1 MSRRELERVEVLGR
15 VASSDLRRR
24 DAAAMLALSYRQPKR
39 WWQRYRERGREGVK
53 HGKAGRESNRG
64 KPGQR
69 R

>member
-1 MSRRELERVEVLGR
+1 MSRRELERVEVMGR
-15 VASSDLRRR
+15 VARGDLRLR
-24 DAAAMLALSYRQPKR
+24 DAAARLGLSYRQTKR